1 MGKLRLTD
9 TWLSAVTDPGEYSD
23 TIESCLKVRVART
36 GAKTFSAV
44 RKLGGKTV
52 RVRIGAYPEIGLREA
67 RARAGEFRQKRALA
81 PTPAA
86 RAEELA
92 DAVSASAANFFE
104 DYVADMKSRGV
115 ASAGRVR
122 GVLIDG
128 KYALLPFLVA
138 RHGGMPRAGDVTIQ
152 DLQAWMAESYARSP
166 GYAAHLRSY
175 IVTAWKWAV
184 KNRYDFRGSARDYG
198 IASNIA
204 EQLPTVPR
212 GKAGD
217 RFLSNDEL
225 RKLWDALDE
234 NHPTH
239 RVLKLMIAMGG
250 LRVTEVATSLA
261 ENWRDGWLVL
271 PETKNGKSH
280 QLPITATAAPLV
292 ERCLGRAHPRSPY
305 LLSNPRNPDEP
316 LTIAAISRAA
326 KRLNKK
332 LEFPEWNPRDLRRT
346 MKTHLI
352 DAGID
357 ERWLDIW
364 HNHGQTAS
372 VARKHYIRA
381 EYADLKWDVAAAID
395 SWLGVALVDDR
406 EELFK
411 ADYLQSSV
419 DQK

>member
-1 MGKLRLTD
+1 MGKLRFTD

-23 TIESCLKVRVART
+23 TIESCLKVRVAKT
-36 GAKTFSAV
+36 GSKTFSAV
-44 RKLGGKTV
+44 RKLSGKAV
-52 RVRIGAYPEIGLREA
+52 RVRIGAYPEIALREA
-67 RARAGEFRQKRALA
+67 RVRAGEFRQKRAIA

-86 RAEELA
+86 RSEELA

-104 DYVADMKSRGV
+104 DYIADMRSRGV
-115 ASAGRVR
+115 ASAGRVN

-152 DLQAWMAESYARSP
+152 DLQAWMVECYARSP

-184 KNRYDFRGSARDYG
+184 KNRYDFRGSAKDYG

-212 GKAGD
+212 GRPGD
-217 RFLSNDEL
+217 RFLSKDEL
-225 RKLWDALDE
+225 RKLWNALDE

-261 ENWRDGWLVL
+261 DNWRDGWLNL

-292 ERCLGRAHPRSPY
+292 KRFLERAHPRSPY

-316 LTIAAISRAA
+316 VTIAAISRAA

-346 MKTHLI
+346 MKTHLV
-352 DAGID
+352 DTGVD

-381 EYADLKWDVAAAID
+381 EYADLKREVAEAID
-395 SWLGVALVDDR
+395 RWLGPVFLDA
-406 EELFK
+406 
-411 ADYLQSSV
+411 
-419 DQK
+419 

>member
-1 MGKLRLTD
+1 MVKLRLTD
-9 TWLSAVTDPGEYSD
+9 TWLSAVTDAGDYSD

-67 RARAGEFRQKRALA
+67 RTRAGEFREMRALA

-86 RAEELA
+86 RAEEVA
-92 DAVSASAANFFE
+92 DAVSASASIFFH
-104 DYVADMKSRGV
+104 DYVADMQARGV
-115 ASAGRVR
+115 TSYGRVK
-122 GVLIDG
+122 GTLIDG

-138 RHGGMPRAGDVTIQ
+138 RHGCMPRAGDVTIQ

-166 GYAAHLRSY
+166 NYAPHLRSY

-184 KNRYDFRGSARDYG
+184 KNRYDYRGGARDYG
-198 IASNIA
+198 ITYNIA
-204 EQLPTVPR
+204 EQLPTTPR
-212 GKAGD
+212 NKPGD

-225 RKLWDALDE
+225 KALWHALDE

-250 LRVTEVATSLA
+250 LRVTEVTMSLA
-261 ENWRDGWLVL
+261 ANWRDGWLHL

-280 QLPITATAAPLV
+280 QLPITRTAAPLV
-292 ERCLGRAHPRSPY
+292 ARCLELAHPRSPY
-305 LLSNPRNPDEP
+305 LLSNPRDPDEP
-316 LTIAAISRAA
+316 LTMAAISRGA
-326 KRLNKK
+326 KRLNKQLK
-332 LEFPEWNPRDLRRT
+332 FPDWNPRDLRRT

-352 DAGID
+352 DAGVD

-381 EYADLKWDVAAAID
+381 EYADLKRDVAEAID
-395 SWLGVALVDDR
+395 GWLGPVLLEDHR
-406 EELFK
+406 I
-411 ADYLQSSV
+411 
-419 DQK
+419 